1 MFIIL
6 LLSTLTY
13 AGDPVTVPISEGEP
27 APFSGVLLNN
37 VAAATMIASSEES
50 EARCKIITDSELDL
64 QAARHLRDMEIKEAE
79 LTFCQNTKEQLLDH
93 QQKYIDILEGQITK
107 KKIPPELMFGIG
119 VVAGVGLTIGSGY
132 AVGQVAGTIPK

>member
-1 MFIIL
+1 
-6 LLSTLTY
+6 
-13 AGDPVTVPISEGEP
+13 
-27 APFSGVLLNN
+27 
-37 VAAATMIASSEES
+37 
-50 EARCKIITDSELDL
+50 
-64 QAARHLRDMEIKEAE
+64 MEIKEAE

-119 VVAGVGLTIGSGY
+119 IVAGVGLTIGSGY